1 MSLKSKIE
9 NLIGP
14 YSNIDALN
22 QWLQEGAK
30 YIADHIPSSKLE
42 AIAKVN
48 NTFDIQSGPLGDTY
62 IPMPI
67 SVDGRRILKGTCAGN
82 DAIFQPSN
90 LYNKLTNPNSI
101 YYATNSTPALC
112 IYNGGAVV
120 LPAGILFS
128 YVYPQNI
135 DCTKDSIDNF
145 LPEYEFGVILYAAIK
160 AAISNL
166 KSLSLIPPD
175 LSTITPPTLPS
186 DPNFQWTNA
195 TVAAYFNSTVGDLG
209 PAPQYTSPLSNAD
222 FISSITAL
230 NTDTEDTEL
239 AQVQIT
245 KERAQLEEYQLNIQ
259 NQLNVFNQQNVAY
272 QANLQKLIENARLGE
287 QTLIASAEKTSDI
300 ALQNSIQKSQVQIAQ
315 YRSFLERY
323 QNQVQQYQALVMS
336 TVQKYQSDV
345 QALAI
350 QQKELLSIIATL
362 KNELAEYMQVNFNVS
377 IPVAQPN
384 DNQNG

>member
-1 MSLKSKIE
+1 L
-9 NLIGP
+9 
-14 YSNIDALN
+14 
-22 QWLQEGAK
+22 
-30 YIADHIPSSKLE
+30 
-42 AIAKVN
+42 
-48 NTFDIQSGPLGDTY
+48 
-62 IPMPI
+62 
-67 SVDGRRILKGTCAGN
+67 
-82 DAIFQPSN
+82 
-90 LYNKLTNPNSI
+90 
-101 YYATNSTPALC
+101 
-112 IYNGGAVV
+112 
-120 LPAGILFS
+120 
-128 YVYPQNI
+128 
-135 DCTKDSIDNF
+135 
-145 LPEYEFGVILYAAIK
+145 
-160 AAISNL
+160 
-166 KSLSLIPPD
+166 
-175 LSTITPPTLPS
+175 
-186 DPNFQWTNA
+186 
-195 TVAAYFNSTVGDLG
+195 
-209 PAPQYTSPLSNAD
+209 PLSNAD

-377 IPVAQPN
+377 MPVAQPN